1 MDITVVIPVYRNI
14 EQFIEN
20 LKNNLKYL
28 DNCEIILVN
37 DYPAESIKDSLKE
50 FKGIKLLEN
59 GKNLGFG
66 LTVNRG
72 VKEASNKYVMLLN
85 TDVVLRDKSF
95 LQALKH
101 FEANENLFGV
111 SFAQIEKDGSIVG
124 RNSFFWQRG
133 LFFHKELKDHT
144 LGINGW
150 AEGGTCMLDREK
162 FLQLG
167 GFDPIYRPF
176 YWEDIDL
183 SYRAQ
188 KAGYKIFFD
197 KRCIVKHMH
206 DEGSIK
212 TFFAKNTITSTAY
225 RNQFIFIWKNITNYY
240 FLVNHF
246 LFLPINCY
254 GALRRGDRNFFDGL
268 FLAVRQLPAIIVRRR
283 RQKRFYK
290 ISDPEIINHIS

>member
-1 MDITVVIPVYRNI
+1 
-14 EQFIEN
+14 
-20 LKNNLKYL
+20 
-28 DNCEIILVN
+28 VN

-183 SYRAQ
+183 SYRAWKQ
-188 KAGYKIFFD
+188 GYSVLFD
-197 KRCIVKHMH
+197 PEILVEHHHEGTTGKYFLKSHVEIVA
-206 DEGSIK
+206 
-212 TFFAKNTITSTAY
+212 F
-225 RNQFIFIWKNITNYY
+225 RNQFLFIWKNITDRSLISEHIRLKIN
-240 FLVNHF
+240 FLK
-246 LFLPINCY
+246 
-254 GALRRGDRNFFDGL
+254 GL
-268 FLAVRQLPAIIVRRR
+268 FLALPVLFKIEKKRT
-283 RQKRFYK
+283 QKYGK
-290 ISDPEIINHIS
+290 SDIELLKLF